1 MNKKKTI
8 VVCIISLLLIIG
20 AIVGV
25 IVFGELL
32 PSQAFTTTERVV
44 VEEGVP
50 SHISSIREFKVKH
63 DGKYYFDLD
72 LKNDP
77 GMLSGINITDS
88 TGLSIYACTAEWVQI
103 QSGSLELKEGIY
115 EIEIFHITN
124 EKLWKD
130 FHQNYELVAQGN
142 AESYELPYVFAQNGE
157 FETTYHFSLKLERSS
172 FIGIMLLAIAAG
184 IVLTALMLA
193 FTKKG
198 DSTKNQ
204 FDERQEIVRG
214 KGFKLGFFTILISN
228 LLFIVMKSLDVVL
241 FSEMEVAM
249 FISIIAGAAVYV
261 CYCIWNDGYF
271 ALNENKKSLMIVF
284 CLMGVSNLLLGVGN
298 IISGDAVVDGAFTFR
313 SINLFC
319 AILFMIIFVTLLIKR
334 LMDGKEE

>member
-1 MNKKKTI
+1 MKNKKKVII
-8 VVCIISLLLIIG
+8 VSIISLVLIIG

-25 IVFGELL
+25 IMFRE
-32 PSQAFTTTERVV
+32 PSQNFTTTERVV

-115 EIEIFHITN
+115 GIEIFHITN

-130 FHQNYELVAQGN
+130 FHQNYEIVEQGN
-142 AESYELPYVFAQNGE
+142 AESYEMPYVFAQNGE
-157 FETTYHFSLKLERSS
+157 FETTYRFSLKQEYDL
-172 FIGIMLLAIAAG
+172 FAW
-184 IVLTALMLA
+184 IVLLGIATGIILTVLLWAL
-193 FTKKG
+193 TKNG
-198 DSTKNQ
+198 DITKNQ
-204 FDERQEIVRG
+204 YDERQEIVRG
-214 KGFKLGFFTILISN
+214 KGFKLGFFTICVSN
-228 LLFIVMKSLDVVL
+228 LMFIVLNFFEVKL
-241 FSEMEVAM
+241 FSQMEVAM
-249 FISIIAGAAVYV
+249 FISIIAGVSVYV

-271 ALNENKKSLMIVF
+271 ALNENKKRIMIVF
-284 CLMGVSNLLLGVGN
+284 CLLGVSNLLLGIGN
-298 IISGDAVVDGAFTFR
+298 IITGDAVVDGALTYR

-319 AILFMIIFVTLLIKR
+319 GILILIILIALIIKK
-334 LMDGKEE
+334 LSDGKEE